1 MGAHVLHR
9 GLDAR
14 RKRILFR
21 SLRRGTKESD
31 LVIGGFARTA
41 LAELDGAQL
50 DALETLLDR
59 PDPELLGW
67 VIGLQPVPAEFDT
80 DVMAMLKAYKGAL

>member
-1 MGAHVLHR
+1 MPQD
-9 GLDAR
+9 LDAR

-31 LVIGGFARTA
+31 LVIGGFAESSLPR
-41 LAELDGAQL
+41 LDAAQL
-50 DALETLLDR
+50 DALEALLDR

-67 VIGLQPVPAEFDT
+67 VIGLYPVPAEFDT

>member
-1 MGAHVLHR
+1 MPQD
-9 GLDAR
+9 LDAR

-31 LVIGGFARTA
+31 LVIGGFAESVLPR
-41 LAELDGAQL
+41 LDAAQL
-50 DALETLLDR
+50 DALEALLER

-67 VIGLQPVPAEFDT
+67 VIGLRPVPAEFDT
-80 DVMAMLKAYKGAL
+80 DVMTMLKAYKGAL

>member
-1 MGAHVLHR
+1 MQQD
-9 GLDAR
+9 LDAR

-21 SLRRGTKESD
+21 SLRRGTRESD
-31 LVIGGFARTA
+31 LVIGGFAESNLPR
-41 LAELDGAQL
+41 LDAAQL
-50 DALETLLDR
+50 DALEKLLDR

-67 VIGLQPVPAEFDT
+67 VIGLHPVPAEFDT

>member
-1 MGAHVLHR
+1 MQQD
-9 GLDAR
+9 LDAR

-31 LVIGGFARTA
+31 LVIGGFAESNLPR
-41 LAELDGAQL
+41 LDAAQL
-50 DALETLLDR
+50 DSLEKLLDR

-67 VIGLQPVPAEFDT
+67 VIGLHPVPAEFDT

>member
-1 MGAHVLHR
+1 MQQD
-9 GLDAR
+9 LDAR

-31 LVIGGFARTA
+31 LVIGGFAASSLPR
-41 LAELDGAQL
+41 LDAAQL
-50 DALETLLDR
+50 DALEELLDR

-67 VIGLQPVPAEFDT
+67 VIGLHPVPAEFDT